1 MNDSRLPKLSER
13 EAEFVRRRES
23 LIRSWPWLGRVL
35 IFSVLALGAYLYTRN
50 PLLVN
55 PNAVRRALEDQSVP
69 PVMMTLL
76 VSFLP
81 IAVSAC
87 LVLMLIIV
95 LLAYAALGNERN
107 LLKIIRR
114 LGGERPSGDMR

>member
-1 MNDSRLPKLSER
+1 MI
-13 EAEFVRRRES
+13 AAV
-23 LIRSWPWLGRVL
+23 I
-35 IFSVLALGAYLYTRN
+35 ALGVWLYTQN

-55 PNAVRRALEDQSVP
+55 PNAVRRALDDQSIP
-69 PVMMTLL
+69 PVAMTLL

-95 LLAYAALGNERN
+95 LLAFAAFANERHYI
-107 LLKIIRR
+107 KILRR
-114 LGGERPSGDMR
+114 VGGEIR

>member
-1 MNDSRLPKLSER
+1 MNDARLPKLTEE
-13 EAEFVRRRES
+13 EAMFVRRREG
-23 LIRSWPWLGRVL
+23 LIRSWPWFGRAL
-35 IFSVLALGAYLYTRN
+35 LLSVIALGAYLYTQN

-55 PNAVRRALEDQSVP
+55 PNAVRRALEDQSIP
-69 PVMMTLL
+69 PVMQTLL

-95 LLAYAALGNERN
+95 LLAYAAFGNERR
-107 LLKIIRR
+107 LLKIVRR
-114 LGGERPSGDMR
+114 LGGERL

>member
-1 MNDSRLPKLSER
+1 MNDPRLPKLTSQ
-13 EAEFVRRRES
+13 EADFVRRRES
-23 LIRSWPWLGRVL
+23 LIRSWPWMGRGL
-35 IFSVLALGAYLYTRN
+35 ILAVLALGTYLYIQN

-55 PNAVRRALEDQSVP
+55 PNAVRRALDDQSIP

-95 LLAYAALGNERN
+95 MLVFAAFANERR
-107 LLKIIRR
+107 LLKIVRR
-114 LGGERPSGDMR
+114 LGGERR

>member
-1 MNDSRLPKLSER
+1 VNDSRLPKLTEQ
-13 EAEFVRRRES
+13 EAVFIRRRES
-23 LIRSWPWLGRVL
+23 LIRSWPWMGRALLLAV
-35 IFSVLALGAYLYTRN
+35 VALGVYLYTQN

-55 PNAVRRALEDQSVP
+55 PNAVRRALDDQSIP

-87 LVLMLIIV
+87 LVLMLVIV
-95 LLAYAALGNERN
+95 LLAFAAFGNERN

-114 LGGERPSGDMR
+114 LGGERR

>member
-1 MNDSRLPKLSER
+1 MI
-13 EAEFVRRRES
+13 AAV
-23 LIRSWPWLGRVL
+23 LG
-35 IFSVLALGAYLYTRN
+35 LGVWLYTKN

-95 LLAYAALGNERN
+95 LLAFAAFSNERHYV
-107 LLKIIRR
+107 KILRR
-114 LGGERPSGDMR
+114 IGGEHR

>member
-1 MNDSRLPKLSER
+1 MNDARLPKLTDQ
-13 EAEFVRRRES
+13 EAAFIRRRES
-23 LIRSWPWLGRVL
+23 LIRSWPWMGRSL
-35 IFSVLALGAYLYTRN
+35 ILAVVALAVYLYTRN

-55 PNAVRRALEDQSVP
+55 PNAVRRALDDQSVP
-69 PVMMTLL
+69 PVMMSLL

-87 LVLMLIIV
+87 LVLMLVIV
-95 LLAYAALGNERN
+95 MLAFAAFGNERR

-114 LGGERPSGDMR
+114 LGGERL

>member
-1 MNDSRLPKLSER
+1 M
-13 EAEFVRRRES
+13 
-23 LIRSWPWLGRVL
+23 GRAL

-69 PVMMTLL
+69 PVMMSLL

-87 LVLMLIIV
+87 LVLMLVLV
-95 LLAYAALGNERN
+95 LLAYAAFGNERN

-114 LGGERPSGDMR
+114 LGGDRPSGDVR